1 MAAGAAGTAGTAGP
15 AGAPDASVR
24 MGLALMGNACIN
36 ALYNN
41 ASAAANRALQTVH
54 RRSAGDHQRLVA
66 FLDKLAQGD
75 SQAMTQEWEAV
86 IDSTPAFERTY
97 LQAVKAYGKLFA
109 RSMTV
114 VGAKASL
121 KYNRASAFYARFL
134 GHVAGD
140 SSVADGKYFS
150 DAMTRQIVLQS
161 NFLDSIAS
169 SVTVTI
175 KDRDEKEETIETL
188 TLAGPV
194 AEQVARTIVGAP
206 PAEAPEQPAAAPSVA
221 PSRAPSRAGTAISGA
236 VTSVSKAQIS
246 QLRVKREPSRPPALS
261 IPRANVGSGGAAG
274 GAGADFLADL
284 PDDSGTLVG
293 EFDAAL
299 Q

>member
-1 MAAGAAGTAGTAGP
+1 MAAA
-15 AGAPDASVR
+15 APDASVR

-54 RRSAGDHQRLVA
+54 RRSAGDHQRLAA

-86 IDSTPAFERTY
+86 VDSTPTFERTY

-109 RSMTV
+109 KSMAATSRP
-114 VGAKASL
+114 GAKASL
-121 KYNRASAFYARFL
+121 KYNRASAFYSRFL

-140 SSVADGKYFS
+140 SSVSDGKYFS

-206 PAEAPEQPAAAPSVA
+206 PAEAPQEVDTPPAAAAPSV
-221 PSRAPSRAGTAISGA
+221 APSRAGTAISGA

-261 IPRANVGSGGAAG
+261 IPRANVGGGAAAGGGG